1 MWARDVGVKEV
12 EIVDDIKDKFV
23 RTMRANLNGLLDRI
37 REIDDYGGIKS
48 ILERGFDEGFE
59 SIGQPANKGA
69 GEKTIRDY
77 YANLEV
83 EYGADLDTVKAS
95 YRNLMRKYHPDRY
108 TNDPDMERMATGLA
122 QELTRAYQAV
132 ESYIKTGRY

>member
-1 MWARDVGVKEV
+1 M
-12 EIVDDIKDKFV
+12 DDIKDKFV

-59 SIGQPANKGA
+59 SIGQPAGKAA

-108 TNDPDMERMATGLA
+108 TNDPEMERMATGLS

>member
-1 MWARDVGVKEV
+1 M
-12 EIVDDIKDKFV
+12 DDIKDKFL

-37 REIDDYGGIKS
+37 REIDDHGGIKT
-48 ILERGFDEGFE
+48 ILEQGLNEGFE
-59 SIGQPANKGA
+59 TIGQPPQRTNSQ
-69 GEKTIRDY
+69 EKTIRDY

-83 EYGADLDTVKAS
+83 EFGADLDTVKAS

-108 TNDPDMERMATGLA
+108 TNDPDMERMATQLS

>member
-1 MWARDVGVKEV
+1 MSVSDGVDA
-12 EIVDDIKDKFV
+12 VDDIKDKFL

-37 REIDDYGGIKS
+37 REIDDHGGIKT
-48 ILERGFDEGFE
+48 ILEQGLNEGFE
-59 SIGQPANKGA
+59 TIGQPPQRANSQ
-69 GEKTIRDY
+69 EKTIRDY

-83 EYGADLDTVKAS
+83 EFGADMDTVKAS

-108 TNDPDMERMATGLA
+108 TNDPEMERMATQLS

-132 ESYIKTGRY
+132 ESYLKTGRY